1 MLSCFAR
8 VQSTPCNPTT
18 PCNHLTHNPAVG
30 SSTSLPPPFFWEVRH
45 LLAELGSGPLPFCN
59 LRWRW
64 DKAGGVPNI
73 TKKLSNAGQTRR
85 QNPSS
90 THVPFLK
97 TKIIAVEDRWI
108 PAVRSSR
115 RITLSTQPLQEG
127 LQRGDGT
134 PNGTFSRRTSK
145 LSAFGRTLL
154 LQRFWAKS
162 VFLGGSLK
170 AFWEGHC
177 SEPSAAP
184 RVFWELCWWMGLNKT
199 QRSNLHFPLEKQ
211 HLGKMSSQ
219 RGEHSTFYTGKEQ
232 GGHTRPQRPTH
243 ASLSQIPQSKHQ

>member
-1 MLSCFAR
+1 MSPASTQQLFAQLLCKSPINT
-8 VQSTPCNPTT
+8 VQPND
-18 PCNHLTHNPAVG
+18 AVQPSHAQPRCG
-30 SSTSLPPPFFWEVRH
+30 EQHFTSPPFFWEVHH

-127 LQRGDGT
+127 LQRGDGA
-134 PNGTFSRRTSK
+134 PNGTFSRRTNK

-162 VFLGGSLK
+162 VF
-170 AFWEGHC
+170 W
-177 SEPSAAP
+177 
-184 RVFWELCWWMGLNKT
+184 
-199 QRSNLHFPLEKQ
+199 
-211 HLGKMSSQ
+211 
-219 RGEHSTFYTGKEQ
+219 GEV
-232 GGHTRPQRPTH
+232 
-243 ASLSQIPQSKHQ
+243 